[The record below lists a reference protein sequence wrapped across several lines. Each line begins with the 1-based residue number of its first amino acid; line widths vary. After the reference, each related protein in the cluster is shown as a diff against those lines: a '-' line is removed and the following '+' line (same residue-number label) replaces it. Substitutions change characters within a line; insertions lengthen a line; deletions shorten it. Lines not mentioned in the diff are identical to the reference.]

1 MMNYKNLLKA
11 IPLIGIVGVAIYFT
25 FASET
30 TMSPTTGD
38 ASATEKTTITV
49 AANESPSTEVNTAGK
64 NLPKV
69 TKADCFA
76 LFNNNQTAELL
87 RQQQNQLLISTLREL
102 QLKGYDQTQLD
113 TVGDVAGLNQN
124 EVFAALQGHD
134 IAEQNDIY
142 DEVLLPDNYENQINM
157 PSEARRQFDKLLD
170 KKDYAGMANAF
181 NSQAINPRQVNIG
194 RSLLAL
200 IIANDPKISVS
211 EVQSLLN
218 AGTEIHLEAIA
229 AAVKSSSNEVVT
241 LLAEKYPGKL
251 DTIWQVNS
259 MNTNLAMASGSVF
272 RDDLFFYFLGKG
284 VHAYA
289 DNGFESSTLF
299 DVMPA
304 PKTDTQ
310 KQRALIYVS
319 EALKYKLP
327 INNYSSL
334 ERLKSW
340 LPLDVQQTF
349 QDSLI
354 TSEPI
359 SAELIERGKNL
370 QFETQQFPA
379 KIAQA
384 KATEQAC
391 EKQLGYTTESYL
403 KEFLEANPN
412 SATLSLATKKLLSK
426 HIGLQVKGQWS
437 ELAKKAMQAVDPVK
451 VRHIEETTTAY
462 QAIQGKA
469 FDKQWDEGLALCS
482 NYPNANLRSDLCS
495 QLLNSYAHEENATWE
510 FIEKLLP
517 HVDQLSPYLISGLSI
532 RNRLDL
538 IQKLIPYGLQL
549 DYQTHDGNVLHTLAQ
564 FDRTSESLKFLLDQ
578 GVATKSAFLGVDVLD
593 TALARLDHFNSTLKT
608 PNGAP
613 YFTGPQDIAL
623 LLNAGAPIERS
634 HIEKIQQL
642 KTLNP
647 DAYQALIAAAPNLSA
662 Y

>member
-1 MMNYKNLLKA
+1 MNYKNLLKA
-11 IPLIGIVGVAIYFT
+11 IPFIGIVGVAIYFT

-30 TMSPTTGD
+30 TMPPTTGE
-38 ASATEKTTITV
+38 ASATEKTTVTV
-49 AANESPSTEVNTAGK
+49 ATNESPSTEVNTAGK
-64 NLPKV
+64 NLPEV

-102 QLKGYDQTQLD
+102 QLKGYNQAQLD

-124 EVFAALQGHD
+124 EVFAALQGND
-134 IAEQNDIY
+134 IAEQNNIY
-142 DEVLLPDNYENQINM
+142 AEVLLPDNYENQIDM
-157 PSEARRQFDKLLD
+157 PSESRKQFDGLLD
-170 KKDYAGMANAF
+170 KKDYAGMAAAF
-181 NSQAINPRQVNIG
+181 NNQAINPRQVNIG

-200 IIANDPKISVS
+200 IIANDPKISVN

-218 AGTEIHLEAIA
+218 AGAEIHLESIA
-229 AAVKSSSNEVVT
+229 AAVKTASSEVVT

-259 MNTNLAMASGSVF
+259 INTNLAMASGAAF
-272 RDDLFFYFLGKG
+272 RDDLFFYFLSKG
-284 VHAYA
+284 LTAYA
-289 DNGFESSTLF
+289 ESGFERSTLF
-299 DVMPA
+299 DVLPV
-304 PKTDTQ
+304 PKTDEQ
-310 KQRALIYVS
+310 RQRALIYVG

-327 INNYSSL
+327 IVNYSSL

-340 LPLDVQQTF
+340 LPKDIQQTY

-354 TSEPI
+354 TFEPVP
-359 SAELIERGKNL
+359 AELIELGKKI
-370 QFETQQFPA
+370 QHEIQQFPA

-391 EKQLGYTTESYL
+391 KKQLGYTTESYL

-426 HIGLQVKGQWS
+426 HIDLQVKGQWR
-437 ELAKKAMQAVDPVK
+437 ELSKKAIQEVDPVK
-451 VRHIEETTTAY
+451 VQHIEETTTAY
-462 QAIQGKA
+462 QTIQGKA

-482 NYPNANLRSDLCS
+482 NHPKANLRSNLCS
-495 QLLNSYAHEENATWE
+495 QLLNSYSHDENASWE

-517 HVDQLSPYLISGLSI
+517 HVDKLSPYLISGLSI
-532 RNRLDL
+532 HNRLDL
-538 IQKLIPYGLQL
+538 IQKLIPYGLEL
-549 DYQTHDGNVLHTLAQ
+549 DYQNYDGNVLHTLAQ
-564 FDRTSESLKFLLDQ
+564 FDRTSETLKFLLDQ
-578 GVATKSAFLGVDVLD
+578 GVSTKSEFLGMDVLD
-593 TALARLDHFNSTLKT
+593 TALARLDNFNSTLKT
-608 PNGAP
+608 PNGMP

-647 DAYQALIAAAPNLSA
+647 DAYQALIAAVPNLSA